1 LLSQGSDIELWDA
14 AIQGDHH
21 AFGGLFHRHYT
32 LLFQYGSKICND
44 RLTVEDTIQELFID
58 LWNKKPEIA
67 VCSVKAY
74 LLQSLKF
81 KLYKFYRAGRPVMEI
96 EQLHNE
102 PFELSHETFMINSLD
117 HQERSN
123 RILEAL
129 QDLSPRQKEVIYL
142 KIYKGLSYEEVSE
155 IMQLNYQVT
164 RNLLCQALKTIRK
177 LLVPLLILFI
187 ASYSCALLC

>member
-1 LLSQGSDIELWDA
+1 
-14 AIQGDHH
+14 
-21 AFGGLFHRHYT
+21 
-32 LLFQYGSKICND
+32 
-44 RLTVEDTIQELFID
+44 
-58 LWNKKPEIA
+58 
-67 VCSVKAY
+67 
-74 LLQSLKF
+74 
-81 KLYKFYRAGRPVMEI
+81 MEI

-117 HQERSN
+117 HHERSN